1 MRNKMKTELWTVGVS
16 IDQKVYLETDDFTHD
31 VRLYVNGDF
40 ENKEQEI
47 KYASVLARK
56 LNGTIGNV

>member
-1 MRNKMKTELWTVGVS
+1 MKTELWTVGVS
-16 IDQKVYLETDDFTHD
+16 TDQRVYLETDDFTHD

-56 LNGTIGNV
+56 LNGTLHNV

>member
-1 MRNKMKTELWTVGVS
+1 MKTELWTVGVS
-16 IDQKVYLETDDFTHD
+16 TDQKVYLETDDFTHD

-56 LNGTIGNV
+56 LNGTLDNV

>member
-1 MRNKMKTELWTVGVS
+1 MKTELWTVGVS
-16 IDQKVYLETDDFTHD
+16 TDQKVYLETDDFTHD

-56 LNGTIGNV
+56 LNGTLGNV

>member
-1 MRNKMKTELWTVGVS
+1 MKTELWTVGVS
-16 IDQKVYLETDDFTHD
+16 TDQRIYLETDNFTHD

-47 KYASVLARK
+47 KYASELARK
-56 LNGTIGNV
+56 LNGTYKDEIL

>member
-1 MRNKMKTELWTVGVS
+1 MKTELWTVGVS
-16 IDQKVYLETDDFTHD
+16 TDQKVYLETDDFTHD

-40 ENKEQEI
+40 ENKDQEI

-56 LNGTIGNV
+56 LNGTLDNV

>member
-1 MRNKMKTELWTVGVS
+1 MSELWTVGVS
-16 IDQKVYLETDDFTHD
+16 TDQKVYLETDDFTHD

-40 ENKEQEI
+40 KDKEQEI

-56 LNGTIGNV
+56 LNGTLGNV

>member
-1 MRNKMKTELWTVGVS
+1 MKTELWIVGVS
-16 IDQKVYLETDDFTHD
+16 TDQKVYLETDDFTHD

>member
-1 MRNKMKTELWTVGVS
+1 MKTELWTVGVS
-16 IDQKVYLETDDFTHD
+16 TDQKVYLENDDFTHD

-56 LNGTIGNV
+56 LNGTLGNV

>member
-16 IDQKVYLETDDFTHD
+16 TDQRVYLETDDFTHD

-56 LNGTIGNV
+56 LNGTLHNV

>member
-1 MRNKMKTELWTVGVS
+1 MKTELWTVGVS
-16 IDQKVYLETDDFTHD
+16 TDQRVYLETDDFTHD

>member
-1 MRNKMKTELWTVGVS
+1 MKTELWTVGVS

>member
-1 MRNKMKTELWTVGVS
+1 MKTELWTVGVS
-16 IDQKVYLETDDFTHD
+16 TDQKVYLETDDFTHD

-56 LNGTIGNV
+56 LNGTLHNV

>member
-1 MRNKMKTELWTVGVS
+1 MKNAMWTVGVS
-16 IDQKVYLETDDFTHD
+16 ADERVYLQDDDFTHD

-47 KYASVLARK
+47 KYASMLARK
-56 LNGTIGNV
+56 LNGTYKDEIL

>member
-1 MRNKMKTELWTVGVS
+1 MKNAMWTVGVTT
-16 IDQKVYLETDDFTHD
+16 DNRVYLQDDDFTYD
-31 VRLYVNGDF
+31 ARLYVNGDF

-56 LNGTIGNV
+56 LNGTYKDEIL